1 MALII
6 CTQDPSGFG
15 QFSKTGRHCMKKH
28 MIFNKK
34 DEIMSGKKRVKR
46 VSAYGNLDEVVLFLW
61 EANFQGD

>member
-1 MALII
+1 
-6 CTQDPSGFG
+6 
-15 QFSKTGRHCMKKH
+15 MKKH